1 MAETRVGVVI
11 PARYGSTRFPGK
23 PMAPVLGVSLIER
36 VWRICRAVT
45 GTALVCVAT
54 DDERIA
60 RFVEGFGA
68 RAVMT
73 PVACRTGSDRTW
85 AALQALPEHLDA
97 AVNVQGDAVLTPPW
111 AIQALV
117 DVLRADPDSPIV
129 TPAVRLDAERLA
141 AFEASKVRTPASGTT
156 VVRRADGFAL
166 YFSKRVIPYLRAS
179 GEGAAAVHRHIGIY
193 GYRRAALE
201 RFAALPT
208 GALETA
214 EGLEQLRALENGIP
228 IRVVDVDYRGRTH
241 WSIDAPEDVAAAE
254 AIIQA
259 EGELA

>member
-1 MAETRVGVVI
+1 MAETRVGIVI

-54 DDERIA
+54 DDARIA
-60 RFVEGFGA
+60 RFVEGFGG

-85 AALQALPEHLDA
+85 AALQVLPEYLDA

-117 DVLRADPDSPIV
+117 DVLRADPESPIV
-129 TPAVRLDAERLA
+129 TPAVRLDTERLA

-156 VVRRADGFAL
+156 VVRRSDGFAL

-179 GEGAAAVHRHIGIY
+179 GEG
-193 GYRRAALE
+193 
-201 RFAALPT
+201 AALPT

-254 AIIQA
+254 AIIRA